1 MRIQREDIFYVVL
14 FSFYYS
20 FLFRMFFFALPH
32 SLNINVPIQ
41 NTLKAR
47 DLVRYFLLFE
57 ILTFK
62 KWSSQLLKY
71 YSFYKL
77 NLIVIFDF

>member
-47 DLVRYFLLFE
+47 DLVRYFF
-57 ILTFK
+57 
-62 KWSSQLLKY
+62 
-71 YSFYKL
+71 
-77 NLIVIFDF
+77 